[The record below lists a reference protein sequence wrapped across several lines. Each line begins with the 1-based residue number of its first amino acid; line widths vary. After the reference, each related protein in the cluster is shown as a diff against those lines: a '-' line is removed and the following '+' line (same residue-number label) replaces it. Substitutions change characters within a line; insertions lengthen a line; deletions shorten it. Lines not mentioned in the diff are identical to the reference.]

1 MPEDSKVHKVY
12 EALKKKGYSKE
23 KSAKIAQAQTG
34 EALKTG
40 EPIKN
45 ESYENGRMRAMNEIN
60 MRLSNSNFEEQQH
73 KRDKDG
79 KFSKTNGSSDL
90 KKNNGNKA
98 KEKDL
103 MESAVKRYEA
113 TDYVKA
119 PDDKIKKTYIVWA
132 NKIGLDDSKSGG
144 YSSFYTPVLQRAYDL
159 GYNKGI
165 DLRDAPIV
173 EGIRYGAAPDSGI
186 SQNYAEGT
194 SEYGL
199 SLAQES
205 GKKQIGSSVWFS
217 GRKAYEYRGVKVGT
231 GSDGETI
238 ILPLHVEKYD

>member
-1 MPEDSKVHKVY
+1 MPEGSKVHKVY

-40 EPIKN
+40 EPIKS
-45 ESYENGRMRAMNEIN
+45 ESYENGRIKAIEEMKKKF
-60 MRLSNSNFEEQQH
+60 LNSDFIESEH

-79 KFSKTNGSSDL
+79 RFSKTNGISDS
-90 KKNNGNKA
+90 KKNNGNKT
-98 KEKDL
+98 KEKDPIKSK
-103 MESAVKRYEA
+103 EKKYE
-113 TDYVKA
+113 TIDYEKA
-119 PDDKIKKTYIVWA
+119 PQDKLKKADILWA
-132 NKIGLDDSKSGG
+132 NKIGLDDSKSGE